1 MTTPQPA
8 GTPTNGVTH
17 DGVTQDSVIHD
28 SVIHDIGFRHY
39 DGPRLGRGWA
49 FRSLLLETLRGAF
62 GLGRPAK
69 VKIMPWILIG
79 FFTVPAIVIVA
90 VIILTGADEMPL
102 SYTQYPI
109 AMSLLVSLFL
119 AGRAPYAVSR
129 DLRDGIM
136 PLYLS
141 RPIRRQDYVFAKLLG
156 VAAAV
161 WIFIATPVT
170 VLLIGA
176 LLAKFP
182 VGPELLGWLGG
193 MLMAAVLA
201 LLISSIALT
210 LASFT
215 KRRGL
220 GVAAV
225 LATLVLLNGFTSV
238 LVAVVS
244 MQSSETN
251 GSYFAVLDPYLLV
264 DGLAAGWLGVDP
276 QNEFAQPNGALG
288 TLVFT
293 VALVAIV
300 AAMIAILLRRFR
312 KVGGV

>member
-1 MTTPQPA
+1 MTTP
-8 GTPTNGVTH
+8 N
-17 DGVTQDSVIHD
+17 D

-69 VKIMPWILIG
+69 VKIMPWVLIG
-79 FFTVPAIVIVA
+79 LFAVPAIVIVA
-90 VIILTGADEMPL
+90 VVILTGSDELPL

-141 RPIRRQDYVFAKLLG
+141 RPITRQDYVYAKLLG
-156 VAAAV
+156 LAIAV

-170 VLLIGA
+170 VLFIGA

-182 VGPELLGWLGG
+182 VKDQVLGWLGG
-193 MLMAAVLA
+193 IVMAAVLA
-201 LLISSIALT
+201 LLITSIALA

-238 LVAVVS
+238 LVSVVG
-244 MQSSETN
+244 MQANETTA
-251 GSYFAVLDPYLLV
+251 SYFAVLDPYLLV
-264 DGLAAGWLGVDP
+264 DGLCAAWLGVAP
-276 QNEFAQPNGALG
+276 QNGFAEPDGAIGALF
-288 TLVFT
+288 FT
-293 VALVAIV
+293 AVLVAVV
-300 AAMIAILLRRFR
+300 AGTVGILLRRFK

>member
-1 MTTPQPA
+1 MIASPNAAPGA
-8 GTPTNGVTH
+8 VPN
-17 DGVTQDSVIHD
+17 D

-69 VKIMPWILIG
+69 VKIMPWVLIALL
-79 FFTVPAIVIVA
+79 TIPAIVIVA
-90 VIILTGADEMPL
+90 VVILTGATELPL

-109 AMSLLVSLFL
+109 AMSLIVSLFL

-141 RPIRRQDYVFAKLLG
+141 RPIKRQDYVYAKLLG
-156 VAAAV
+156 LAIGV

-170 VLLIGA
+170 VLFIGA

-182 VGPELLGWLGG
+182 VKDQILGWLGG
-193 MLMAAVLA
+193 MLMSAVLA
-201 LLISSIALT
+201 VLITSIALV

-238 LVAVVS
+238 LVNVVG
-244 MQSSETN
+244 MQASEST

-264 DGLAAGWLGVDP
+264 DGLSAAWLGVDP
-276 QNEFAQPNGALG
+276 LNSFAKPDGALG
-288 TLVFT
+288 AIVFT
-293 VALVAIV
+293 AALLVIV
-300 AAMIAILLRRFR
+300 AGMVGILLRRFR

>member
-1 MTTPQPA
+1 MTTPQDA
-8 GTPTNGVTH
+8 AAN
-17 DGVTQDSVIHD
+17 DSVL
-28 SVIHDIGFRHY
+28 HDIGFRHY

-69 VKIMPWILIG
+69 VKIMPWVLIG
-79 FFTVPAIVIVA
+79 LITVPAIVIVA
-90 VIILTGADEMPL
+90 VVVLTGGDELPL

-141 RPIRRQDYVFAKLLG
+141 RPIRRQDYVYAKLLG
-156 VAAAV
+156 LALAV

-170 VLLIGA
+170 VLVIGA

-182 VGPELLGWLGG
+182 VRQELLGWLGG
-193 MLMAAVLA
+193 LLMAAVLA
-201 LLISSIALT
+201 LLIGSIALA

-225 LATLVLLNGFTSV
+225 LATLVLLNGFVSV
-238 LVAVVS
+238 LVSVVS
-244 MQSSETN
+244 MQTAEST
-251 GSYFAVLDPYLLV
+251 GSYFAVLDPFLLV

-276 QNEFAQPNGALG
+276 QNGFAQPDGAVG

-293 VALVAIV
+293 AALVVIMAGTV
-300 AAMIAILLRRFR
+300 AILLRRFR

>member
-1 MTTPQPA
+1 MTT
-8 GTPTNGVTH
+8 TPGDAVN
-17 DGVTQDSVIHD
+17 D

-69 VKIMPWILIG
+69 VKIMPWVLVGI
-79 FFTVPAIVIVA
+79 FTVPAVVIVA
-90 VIILTGADEMPL
+90 VTIFTKLDSLPI
-102 SYTQYPI
+102 SYTAYPV
-109 AMSLLVSLFL
+109 AMSLIVSLFL

-141 RPIRRQDYVFAKLLG
+141 RPIKRQDYVYAKFLG
-156 VAAAV
+156 LALAV
-161 WIFIATPVT
+161 FIFIATPIT
-170 VLLIGA
+170 VLLVGS
-176 LLAKFP
+176 LLATFP
-182 VGPELLGWLGG
+182 VGHEVWTWLGG

-201 LLISSIALT
+201 CLITSISLV

-225 LATLVLLNGFTSV
+225 LATLVLASGFANV
-238 LVAVVS
+238 LVSVVD
-244 MQSSETN
+244 MKSSRTN
-251 GSYFAVLDPYLLV
+251 GSFFAVLDPYLLV
-264 DGLAAGWLGVDP
+264 DTLSGAWLGVDRYNGP
-276 QNEFAQPNGALG
+276 SQPIGAVE
-288 TLVFT
+288 TLFFT
-293 VALVAIV
+293 AALVV
-300 AAMIAILLRRFR
+300 LVGGMLAILLRRFR

>member
-1 MTTPQPA
+1 MTT
-8 GTPTNGVTH
+8 TPEGAATN
-17 DGVTQDSVIHD
+17 

-49 FRSLLLETLRGAF
+49 FRSLLLETFRGAF

-69 VKIMPWILIG
+69 VKIMPWVLVGLFAI
-79 FFTVPAIVIVA
+79 PALVMVA
-90 VIILTGADEMPL
+90 VTVVVKLDKLPL

-109 AMSLLVSLFL
+109 ALSLIVSLFL

-141 RPIRRQDYVFAKLLG
+141 RPIKRQDYVYAKLLG
-156 VAAAV
+156 LALAV
-161 WIFIATPVT
+161 WIFIAIPVT
-170 VLLIGA
+170 ILFVGA

-182 VGPELLGWLGG
+182 AGHEVLAWLGG
-193 MLMAAVLA
+193 MLMAAILA
-201 LLISSIALT
+201 CLISSISLV

-225 LATLVLLNGFTSV
+225 LATLVLLTGFTNVLISV
-238 LVAVVS
+238 VG
-244 MQSSETN
+244 MRSSGSD
-251 GSYFAVLDPYLLV
+251 GSYFSVLDPYQLV
-264 DGLAAGWLGVDP
+264 DGLSAGWLGVEP
-276 QNEFAQPNGALG
+276 VYPTSQPNGAIG

-293 VALVAIV
+293 AALVVIV
-300 AAMIAILLRRFR
+300 AGMIGILLRRFR

>member
-1 MTTPQPA
+1 MTTPHESAPA
-8 GTPTNGVTH
+8 GGATN
-17 DGVTQDSVIHD
+17 D

-69 VKIMPWILIG
+69 VKIMPWVLIG
-79 FFTVPAIVIVA
+79 LFTIPAIVIAAVA
-90 VIILTGADEMPL
+90 VLMGLEEMPL

-109 AMSLLVSLFL
+109 AISLLVSLFL
-119 AGRAPYAVSR
+119 AGRAPYTVSR

-141 RPIRRQDYVFAKLLG
+141 RPIRRQDYVYAKLFGL
-156 VAAAV
+156 ALAV

-170 VLLIGA
+170 MLFIGA

-182 VGPELLGWLGG
+182 VKDEVLGWLGG
-193 MLMAAVLA
+193 LLMSAVLA
-201 LLISSIALT
+201 LLLTSIALT

-225 LATLVLLNGFTSV
+225 LATLVLLNGFVSV
-238 LVAVVS
+238 LVSVVS
-244 MQSSETN
+244 MQASETAA
-251 GSYFAVLDPYLLV
+251 SYFAMLDPYLLV
-264 DGLAAGWLGVDP
+264 DGLSAGWLGVEP
-276 QNEFAQPNGALG
+276 QNGFAEPDGALG

-293 VALVAIV
+293 VALIAIIAGMV
-300 AAMIAILLRRFR
+300 AILLRRFR

>member
-1 MTTPQPA
+1 MTTQP
-8 GTPTNGVTH
+8 NGAVPN
-17 DGVTQDSVIHD
+17 D

-69 VKIMPWILIG
+69 VKIMPWVLIG
-79 FFTVPAIVIVA
+79 LICVPAIIIVA
-90 VIILTGADEMPL
+90 VTIFTSSSELPL
-102 SYTQYPI
+102 SYTQYPF

-129 DLRDGIM
+129 DLRDGTM

-141 RPIRRQDYVFAKLLG
+141 RPIKRQDYVYAKLLG
-156 VAAAV
+156 LAAAV
-161 WIFIATPVT
+161 WIFVSAPVT
-170 VLLIGA
+170 ILFIGA

-182 VGPELLGWLGG
+182 VRQQIFGWLGG
-193 MLMAAVLA
+193 LLAGALLA
-201 LLISSIALT
+201 LLISAIALA
-210 LASFT
+210 LASLT

-225 LATLVLLNGFTSV
+225 LATLVLLNGFVAV
-238 LVAVVS
+238 LVSVVN
-244 MQSSETN
+244 MQASETA

-264 DGLAAGWLGVDP
+264 DGLIAGWLGVDP
-276 QNEFAQPNGALG
+276 LNGIAQPDGAIG
-288 TLVFT
+288 AAFFTLAFVVILAGA
-293 VALVAIV
+293 VAF
-300 AAMIAILLRRFR
+300 LLRRFR

>member
-1 MTTPQPA
+1 MTASPNAAPGA
-8 GTPTNGVTH
+8 VPN
-17 DGVTQDSVIHD
+17 D

-69 VKIMPWILIG
+69 VKIMPWVLIALL
-79 FFTVPAIVIVA
+79 TIPAIVIVA
-90 VIILTGADEMPL
+90 VVILTGATELPL

-109 AMSLLVSLFL
+109 AMSLIVSLFL

-141 RPIRRQDYVFAKLLG
+141 RPIRRQDYVYAKLLG
-156 VAAAV
+156 LALAV
-161 WIFIATPVT
+161 WIFLATPVT
-170 VLLIGA
+170 VLFIGA

-182 VGPELLGWLGG
+182 VRQQIFGWLGG
-193 MLMAAVLA
+193 LLMAAVLA
-201 LLISSIALT
+201 LLISSIALA

-238 LVAVVS
+238 LVNVVG
-244 MQSSETN
+244 MQTSEAT
-251 GSYFAVLDPYLLV
+251 GTYFAVLDPYLLV
-264 DGLAAGWLGVDP
+264 DGLSAAWLGVAP
-276 QNEFAQPNGALG
+276 QNGFAEPDGALG

-293 VALVAIV
+293 MALLVILAGTLG
-300 AAMIAILLRRFR
+300 ILLRRFR

>member
-1 MTTPQPA
+1 MTT
-8 GTPTNGVTH
+8 N
-17 DGVTQDSVIHD
+17 

-49 FRSLLLETLRGAF
+49 FRSLLMETLRGAY

-69 VKIMPWILIG
+69 VKIMPWVLVGLI
-79 FFTVPAIVIVA
+79 TIPALVIVA
-90 VIILTGADEMPL
+90 VVILTKQESLPL
-102 SYTQYPI
+102 SYTSYPI

-141 RPIRRQDYVFAKLLG
+141 RPIKRTDYVYAKFLG
-156 VAAAV
+156 LALAV
-161 WIFIATPVT
+161 WIYLATPIT

-176 LLAKFP
+176 LLAKFS
-182 VGPELLGWLGG
+182 VGHELLAWLGG
-193 MLMAAVLA
+193 MFMAAVLA
-201 LLISSIALT
+201 CLISSIALV

-225 LATLVLLNGFTSV
+225 LATLVLLTGFANI
-238 LVAVVS
+238 LIEVVR
-244 MQSSETN
+244 MQSSESN
-251 GSYFAVLDPYLLV
+251 GALFAVLDPYLLV
-264 DGLAAGWLGVDP
+264 DALSAAWLGVAP
-276 QNEFAQPNGALG
+276 LNGTVQTDSLLA
-288 TLVFT
+288 TVVFT
-293 VALVAIV
+293 VALIVIV
-300 AAMIAILLRRFR
+300 AGMLGILLRRFR

>member
-1 MTTPQPA
+1 MTVTPGGPPNA
-8 GTPTNGVTH
+8 
-17 DGVTQDSVIHD
+17 

-49 FRSLLLETLRGAF
+49 FRSLLRETLRGAF

-69 VKIMPWILIG
+69 VKIMPWVLIG
-79 FFTVPAIVIVA
+79 LICVPAIIIVA
-90 VIILTGADEMPL
+90 VTIFTGSSDLPL

-141 RPIRRQDYVFAKLLG
+141 RPIKRQDYVYAKLLG
-156 VAAAV
+156 LALAV
-161 WIFIATPVT
+161 WIFVSTPVT
-170 VLLIGA
+170 ILFIGA

-182 VGPELLGWLGG
+182 VRQQIFGWLGG
-193 MLMAAVLA
+193 LFMAAVLSLLLSA
-201 LLISSIALT
+201 LALA
-210 LASFT
+210 LASLT

-225 LATLVLLNGFTSV
+225 LATLVLLNGFVSV
-238 LVAVVS
+238 LIS
-244 MQSSETN
+244 MVNMQ
-251 GSYFAVLDPYLLV
+251 GSATAGWYFAALDPYLLV
-264 DGLAAGWLGVDP
+264 DGLSAAWLGADAQNSFAEP
-276 QNEFAQPNGALG
+276 QGALG
-288 TLVFT
+288 TFVFT
-293 VALVAIV
+293 AALALILAGAVAF
-300 AAMIAILLRRFR
+300 LLRRFR

>member
-1 MTTPQPA
+1 MSAAQ
-8 GTPTNGVTH
+8 G
-17 DGVTQDSVIHD
+17 D

-49 FRSLLLETLRGAF
+49 FRSLLLESLRGAF

-69 VKIMPWILIG
+69 VKIMPWVLIG
-79 FFTVPAIVIVA
+79 LFTVPAIVIVA
-90 VIILTGADEMPL
+90 VVILTGGDEMPL

-141 RPIRRQDYVFAKLLG
+141 RPITRQDYVYAKLLG
-156 VAAAV
+156 VALAV
-161 WIFIATPVT
+161 WIFMALPVT
-170 VLLIGA
+170 VLLIGS

-182 VGPELLGWLGG
+182 AGHELLGWLGG
-193 MLMAAVLA
+193 MAMSAVLA
-201 LLISSIALT
+201 LLLTAIALV

-225 LATLVLLNGFTSV
+225 LATLVLLNGFTSI
-238 LVAVVS
+238 LVSVVG
-244 MQSSETN
+244 MQSEETTA
-251 GSYFAVLDPYLLV
+251 SYFAVLDPYLLV
-264 DGLAAGWLGVDP
+264 DGLAAGWLGVEP

-288 TLVFT
+288 TMFFT
-293 VALVAIV
+293 VVLVGLV
-300 AAMIAILLRRFR
+300 SAMVAILLRRFK

>member
-1 MTTPQPA
+1 MTTPNTGLPNT
-8 GTPTNGVTH
+8 GPPN
-17 DGVTQDSVIHD
+17 D

-39 DGPRLGRGWA
+39 DGSRLGRGWA

-69 VKIMPWILIG
+69 VKIMPWVLIG
-79 FFTVPAIVIVA
+79 LFTVPAIVIVA
-90 VIILTGADEMPL
+90 VVILTGGQELPL
-102 SYTQYPI
+102 TYTQYPI

-141 RPIRRQDYVFAKLLG
+141 RPIKRQDYVYAKLLG
-156 VAAAV
+156 LAIAV

-182 VGPELLGWLGG
+182 VRDQLLGWLGG

-201 LLISSIALT
+201 LLITSIALT

-225 LATLVLLNGFTSV
+225 LATLVLLSGFVSV
-238 LVAVVS
+238 LVSVVT
-244 MQSSETN
+244 MQRS
-251 GSYFAVLDPYLLV
+251 GSTGTYFAVLDPYLLV
-264 DGLAAGWLGVDP
+264 DGLSAAWLGVDP
-276 QNEFAQPNGALG
+276 QNDFAQPDGALG

-293 VALVAIV
+293 TALVVIV
-300 AAMIAILLRRFR
+300 AGMVAILLRRFR

>member
-1 MTTPQPA
+1 MTSPEQSV
-8 GTPTNGVTH
+8 NGVAN
-17 DGVTQDSVIHD
+17 D

-49 FRSLLLETLRGAF
+49 FRSLLYETLRGAF

-79 FFTVPAIVIVA
+79 MFTIPAIVIVA
-90 VIILTGADEMPL
+90 VVVLTGQQELPL
-102 SYTQYPI
+102 TYTQYPLAI
-109 AMSLLVSLFL
+109 SLLVTIFL

-141 RPIRRQDYVFAKLLG
+141 RPIRRQDYVYAKLLG
-156 VAAAV
+156 LASAV

-170 VLLIGA
+170 ILFIGA

-182 VGPELLGWLGG
+182 VRDAIFGWLGG
-193 MLMAAVLA
+193 LLMAAVLSI
-201 LLISSIALT
+201 LITSIALV
-210 LASFT
+210 LASLT
-215 KRRGL
+215 KRKGL

-225 LATLVLLNGFTSV
+225 IATLVLLNGFTSI
-238 LVAVVS
+238 LIGVVGA
-244 MQSSETN
+244 QGSETTA
-251 GSYFAVLDPYLLV
+251 SYFAVLEPYILV
-264 DGLAAGWLGVDP
+264 DALAGAWLGTETLYP
-276 QNEFAQPNGALG
+276 YASTNTALS
-288 TLVFT
+288 TLYFT
-293 VALVAIV
+293 AALVVIV
-300 AAMIAILLRRFR
+300 AGAVAILLRRFK

>member
-1 MTTPQPA
+1 MTTPQGA
-8 GTPTNGVTH
+8 APTE
-17 DGVTQDSVIHD
+17 

-49 FRSLLLETLRGAF
+49 FRSLLLETLRGSF

-69 VKIMPWILIG
+69 VKIMPWVLIG
-79 FFTVPAIVIVA
+79 LFTVPAIVIVA
-90 VIILTGADEMPL
+90 VVILTGGNEMPL

-109 AMSLLVSLFL
+109 AISLLVSLFL

-141 RPIRRQDYVFAKLLG
+141 RPIRRQDYVYAKLLG
-156 VAAAV
+156 VALAV
-161 WIFIATPVT
+161 WIFIAAPVT
-170 VLLIGA
+170 VLLIGS

-182 VGPELLGWLGG
+182 VMDQLLGWLGG
-193 MLMAAVLA
+193 MLMAAA
-201 LLISSIALT
+201 LSLLVTSIALV

-238 LVAVVS
+238 LVSVVS
-244 MQSSETN
+244 MQYSEATA
-251 GSYFAVLDPYLLV
+251 SYFAVLDPYLLV
-264 DGLAAGWLGVDP
+264 DGLGAAWLGVEPLNGFAEP
-276 QNEFAQPNGALG
+276 QGALG
-288 TLVFT
+288 AVFFT
-293 VALVAIV
+293 VVFLAIV
-300 AAMIAILLRRFR
+300 AGAVAILLRRFR